1 MKIMI
6 DTNILV
12 SGMLFKG
19 NERQLLKYAQE
30 KKFTLLVSDFSI
42 AEARNVLIRKFPG
55 KEYILDEIIRLLPV
69 KIVPVP
75 SQEKIKRAQKIIRDT
90 KDAVILATAIESGLD
105 AFVSGDKDFHTP
117 EVKQV
122 INVVNTADAVELV
135 R

>member
-19 NERQLLKYAQE
+19 KERLLLKYAHD

-42 AEARNVLIRKFPG
+42 AEARTVLTRKFPG

-69 KIVPVP
+69 EIVPVP
-75 SQEKIKRAQKIIRDT
+75 SQEKIKNAQKIIRDT
-90 KDAVILATAIESGLD
+90 KDAVILPAAIESGLD